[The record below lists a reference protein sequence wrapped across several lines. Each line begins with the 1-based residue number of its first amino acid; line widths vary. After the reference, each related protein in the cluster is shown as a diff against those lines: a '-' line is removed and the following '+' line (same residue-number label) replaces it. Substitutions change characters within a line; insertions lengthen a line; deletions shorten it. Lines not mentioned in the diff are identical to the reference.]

1 MKASQSRAACRAAHA
16 GFTLIEVLVVVAII
30 ALLISILL
38 PSLSRAR
45 DQARLSVCLT
55 NARTLGLGCATY
67 AAEWKGRFPGAGR
80 ATDWLGKN
88 NYDGSKTFGRTPVD
102 GTIYRYIG
110 KQNQAYLCPA
120 DPLRTE
126 KVYYEYEDGKK
137 YASTFHS
144 YQLAGPMGGAR
155 AEMVAGAHV
164 PGDGNFIRTDHRL
177 KMQPLDGVPL
187 IVEGLYKGYSTK
199 EQTPSGYFETRFN
212 SSWWV
217 EDASV
222 ANRHLRR
229 SGDVGAS
236 SIAWHDGSA
245 KAVYMPGVPEP
256 LVDPNRAA
264 ERSGLM
270 YRYFHAKSV
279 CVRTT
284 GRKWISWRDF
294 DTNKESFGWLDRAR
308 SADAAGVQ
316 HN

>member
-1 MKASQSRAACRAAHA
+1 MKASCSRVARRAALA

-55 NARTLGLGCATY
+55 NARTLGMACATY

-80 ATDWLGKN
+80 HTDWLGKN
-88 NYDGSKTFGRTPVD
+88 NVDNSKHFGRTPID
-102 GTIYRYIG
+102 GTIYRYVG
-110 KQNQAYLCPA
+110 KQSQAYLCPS
-120 DPLRTE
+120 DPLRGE
-126 KVYYEYEDGKK
+126 KVYYEGANG

-155 AEMVAGAHV
+155 AEAVAGAHV
-164 PGDGNFIRTDHRL
+164 PGDGNFVRTDHRL
-177 KMQPLDGVPL
+177 KMMPLDGVPL
-187 IVEGLYKGYSTK
+187 IVEGLYKGYSYAK
-199 EQTPSGYFETRFN
+199 DTPSGYFETRFN

-229 SGDVGAS
+229 GTDTGAS

-245 KAVYMPGVPEP
+245 KAVYMPGVPEE
-256 LVDPNRAA
+256 LVDPNRAS
-264 ERSGLM
+264 ERSGQM
-270 YRYFHAKSV
+270 YRWFHAKSV

-284 GRKWISWRDF
+284 GRKWVSWRDF
-294 DTNKESFGWLDRAR
+294 NTNQESYGWLDRAR
-308 SADAAGVQ
+308 SASEAGVQ
-316 HN
+316 HP